1 MRDLGVGCLLVLLSA
16 VGASAFGV
24 ARVGCRPRESGRAAA
39 PSMGLLDAFYNDG
52 GPSFNPA
59 RNFMQVRC

>member
-1 MRDLGVGCLLVLLSA
+1 MLGSRVLALSAA

-24 ARVGCRPRESGRAAA
+24 GRVGCRPRESGRAAA